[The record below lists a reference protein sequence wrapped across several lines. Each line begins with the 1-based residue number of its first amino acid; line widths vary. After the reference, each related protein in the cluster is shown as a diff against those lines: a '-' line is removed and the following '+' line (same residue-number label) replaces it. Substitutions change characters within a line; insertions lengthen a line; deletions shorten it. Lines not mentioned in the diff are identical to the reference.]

1 MTPELMS
8 EVAFYGQNQTSF
20 KRARRMINKA
30 LKLDI
35 NEETIREVTEHVGKL
50 VFEQDTRRAEE
61 TISNIHN
68 LNCDAKE
75 EGVLYIQTD
84 GAAVNTR
91 VEDENGSTWR
101 ENKTVMA
108 FKSKDMIHRKD
119 GGHIITAKEYLPFIG
134 TSEEFK
140 MYMLDIA
147 VRAGY
152 GKIKEVVIIS
162 DGAAWIRTV
171 CNEIFPD
178 AVLILDL
185 YHLKENIYT
194 YAKHKYPG
202 NPVKYTSWA
211 ESAIK
216 MIEDEEPEKLL
227 DILPENEKLPPGC
240 VNLRSYISNNLDRIK
255 YRQYKENGYFVGS
268 GAIESGN
275 KLIVQQ
281 RLKQAGMRWSVPG
294 AQYVLSLRAKD
305 ESDLWEQ
312 YVKTAIAA

>member
-1 MTPELMS
+1 MTAELMS

-20 KRARRMINKA
+20 TRARRMIDRA
-30 LKLDI
+30 LKQDI
-35 NEETIREVTEHVGKL
+35 NEETIREVTEYVGKL
-50 VFEQDTRRAEE
+50 VFEQDTNRAEE
-61 TISNIHN
+61 TISNIQN
-68 LNCDAKE
+68 LDCATKE
-75 EGVLYIQTD
+75 DGVLYIQTD

-101 ENKTVMA
+101 ENKTVMV
-108 FKSKDMIHRKD
+108 FRDKDMIHRKD
-119 GGHIITAKEYLPFIG
+119 GGHIITKKEYLPFIG
-134 TSEEFK
+134 TSEDFK
-140 MYMLDIA
+140 KYMLDIA

-152 GKIKEVVIIS
+152 GKIKKVVVIS
-162 DGAAWIRTV
+162 DGATWIRTV

-194 YAKHKYPG
+194 YAKHKHPG
-202 NPVKYTSWA
+202 NPAKYTSWA

-216 MIEDEEPEKLL
+216 MIEDGQPEKLL

-240 VNLRSYISNNLDRIK
+240 VNLRHYISGNLDRIK
-255 YRQYKENGYFVGS
+255 YREYRENGYFIGS

-281 RLKQAGMRWSVPG
+281 RLKQAGMRWSVTG
-294 AQYVLSLRAKD
+294 AQHVLSLRAKD
-305 ESDLWEQ
+305 ESDLWVQ
-312 YVKTAIAA
+312 HVKTVLAA